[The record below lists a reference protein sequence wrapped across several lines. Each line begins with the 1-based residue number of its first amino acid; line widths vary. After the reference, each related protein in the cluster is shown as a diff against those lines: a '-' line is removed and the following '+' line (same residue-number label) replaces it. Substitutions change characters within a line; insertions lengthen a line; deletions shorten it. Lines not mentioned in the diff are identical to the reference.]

1 MNYGGN
7 MRLTRMIVLSLLLIL
22 PSAIFA
28 AENIRKITVTG
39 KSEIV
44 VEAHYAIIQLNIR
57 HVKKEMIQSHN
68 ELLKT
73 ISELTGELKDTGLSD
88 TDIKKSLVLQGQEY
102 SWEDNS
108 QVLKGYF
115 SECFIE
121 LNVKD
126 INKLDEVY
134 KALANYRSVSIIGT
148 EFRRNDEF
156 EVRKTEFEKALHAA
170 RKKAEYMANALN
182 AKIGKVYSIQEASA
196 DDSFAVNTYSRL
208 SEKGAPES
216 KSGYGSIQVTAIAVV
231 EFELE

>member
-1 MNYGGN
+1 MK
-7 MRLTRMIVLSLLLIL
+7 LTRMILLSLLLIL
-22 PSAIFA
+22 PSSIFA

-73 ISELTGELKDTGLSD
+73 ILKLTGDLKNIGLSE

-115 SECFIE
+115 SECFVE
-121 LNVKD
+121 LNIKD
-126 INKLDEVY
+126 IHKLDEVY
-134 KALANYRSVSIIGT
+134 KALADYRSVSITGT
-148 EFRRNDEF
+148 EYRRNDEF
-156 EVRKTEFEKALHAA
+156 EVRKSEFEKALNAA

-182 AKIGKVYSIQEASA
+182 AKIGKVHSIQESSS
-196 DDSFAVNTYSRL
+196 DDSYTVNTYARS
-208 SEKGAPES
+208 SDKGAPES
-216 KSGYGSIQVTAIAVV
+216 KSGYGSIKITAMAVV

>member
-1 MNYGGN
+1 MS
-7 MRLTRMIVLSLLLIL
+7 LIRMILLSLIFIL
-22 PSAIFA
+22 PSSIFA

-57 HVKKEMIQSHN
+57 HVKREMAESHN
-68 ELLKT
+68 ELLRT
-73 ISELTGELKDTGLSD
+73 ISELTGELKKNGLPD

-182 AKIGKVYSIQEASA
+182 AKIGKVYSIQESGS
-196 DDSFAVNTYSRL
+196 DDSLVVNTYANL
-208 SEKGAPES
+208 SEKGGATES
-216 KSGYGSIQVTAIAVV
+216 KSGYGSIKVTALAVV

>member
-1 MNYGGN
+1 MS
-7 MRLTRMIVLSLLLIL
+7 LTRMVLLSLIFIL
-22 PSAIFA
+22 PSGIFA

-57 HVKKEMIQSHN
+57 YVKKEMIQSHN

-73 ISELTGELKDTGLSD
+73 ISELTGDLKNTGIPD
-88 TDIKKSLVLQGQEY
+88 TDIKKSLVLQGQKY

-121 LNVKD
+121 LNIKD

-134 KALANYRSVSIIGT
+134 KTLADYRSVSITGT
-148 EFRRNDEF
+148 EYRRNDEF
-156 EVRKTEFEKALHAA
+156 EVRKSEFEKALHAA
-170 RKKAEYMANALN
+170 RNKAEYMAHALN
-182 AKIGKVYSIQEASA
+182 AKIGKVHSIQESSS
-196 DDSFAVNTYSRL
+196 DNSLVVNTYANL
-208 SEKGAPES
+208 SEKGATES
-216 KSGYGSIQVTAIAVV
+216 KSGYGSIKVTALAVV

>member
-1 MNYGGN
+1 MS
-7 MRLTRMIVLSLLLIL
+7 LTRMILLSLIFIL
-22 PSAIFA
+22 PSSVFA
-28 AENIRKITVTG
+28 VENIRKITVTG

-57 HVKKEMIQSHN
+57 YVKKEMIQSHN
-68 ELLKT
+68 ELLRT
-73 ISELTGELKDTGLSD
+73 ISELTGELKNTGLPD
-88 TDIKKSLVLQGQEY
+88 TDIKKSLILQGQEY

-121 LNVKD
+121 LNIKD

-134 KALANYRSVSIIGT
+134 KALANYRSVTITGT
-148 EFRRNDEF
+148 DYRRNDEF

-182 AKIGKVYSIQEASA
+182 AKIGKVYSIQESSS
-196 DDSFAVNTYSRL
+196 DDFLAVNTYANV

-216 KSGYGSIQVTAIAVV
+216 KSGYGSIKATAIAVV